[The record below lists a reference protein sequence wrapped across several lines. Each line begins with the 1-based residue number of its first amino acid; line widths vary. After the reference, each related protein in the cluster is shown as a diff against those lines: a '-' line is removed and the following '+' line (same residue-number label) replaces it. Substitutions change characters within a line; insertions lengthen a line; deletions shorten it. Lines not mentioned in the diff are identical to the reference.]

1 MKLTGQRTCGLSH
14 SVVFIDIRHQLN
26 EQLRC
31 LDQRLECH
39 YCMVWELQDF
49 YQRRA
54 EVELEYARGLDKLVK
69 QIMVRHRS
77 EKQR

>member
-1 MKLTGQRTCGLSH
+1 
-14 SVVFIDIRHQLN
+14 
-26 EQLRC
+26 
-31 LDQRLECH
+31 
-39 YCMVWELQDF
+39 MVWELQDF

-77 EKQR
+77 DKQR